1 MRFMKLVSPFYV
13 LEKTMVKS
21 NALEREY

>member
-1 MRFMKLVSPFYV
+1 MKLVSPFYV